1 MKKSMESWEMLALAF
16 ILDLVLGDP
25 GFFPHPIR
33 WMGKSISA
41 LEGPFRSLPLKFVP
55 SGILFSGVLIAGTWG
70 FCWALLAVS
79 DFFNP
84 IFADILETVLIYYAL
99 SARSLADSA
108 MEVFKPLQNNKL
120 REAREKVALIV
131 GRDTETLDSEKISK
145 AAIESVAENLVDGFV
160 SPLFYAAI
168 GGAPLAM
175 AFKMV
180 NTLDSM
186 IGYKNQTYFLFGKA
200 AARIDDVANFIPSR
214 LSVPF
219 IAFAAQILAKKGM
232 PALKTALREG
242 HRHASPN
249 SGYPEAA
256 FSGALGLTLG
266 GPSYYQGIL
275 VHKPEIVTSVGP
287 VLPCHIKQA
296 CDLMLLSALLWALFM
311 TTLAAL

>member
-1 MKKSMESWEMLALAF
+1 MESWEMLALAF

-41 LEGPFRSLPLKFVP
+41 LEGPFRSLPLKFVS

-200 AARIDDVANFIPSR
+200 AARIDDVANFIPS
-214 LSVPF
+214 
-219 IAFAAQILAKKGM
+219 
-232 PALKTALREG
+232 
-242 HRHASPN
+242 
-249 SGYPEAA
+249 
-256 FSGALGLTLG
+256 
-266 GPSYYQGIL
+266 
-275 VHKPEIVTSVGP
+275 
-287 VLPCHIKQA
+287 
-296 CDLMLLSALLWALFM
+296 
-311 TTLAAL
+311 